1 MSYDNFL
8 FINHSSRS
16 FSSTKLRSRTENP
29 SQINAHVHRYAK
41 RRTRQLIA
49 TSASRLV
56 GWQGR
61 DGDRVTLPAGP
72 SKQKQPE
79 IQDGNDDGDSSE
91 LQDSTTYTS
100 NGRPLAPPDS
110 VATQLGVITVREQ
123 SILQYF
129 VSVWMPSN
137 TRRTGHQITGFSPV
151 SSDDGRLCS
160 SIVRGAIQSKDK
172 TALNSLLTVVAQRI
186 RLLNHAP
193 PDPTNSPEYFS
204 LRAIQSLREIVST
217 AQLPSQRVILDLSY
231 LILAELYRPP
241 PARSSLYRKMNRDL
255 IIALGGLQHL
265 DPFIAQAAL
274 AYEYFTAQSEVSVP
288 ILNPLRD
295 RRLLSIDEGLSEEE
309 IARRSTSIISKL
321 ELRIQILAEDI
332 DCLAQVAE
340 ALQQFPIS
348 VVHRTWSFARHSTVQ
363 HHQLNAAA
371 LQQYNEAARLES
383 VTMRNTVMSADGLWM
398 HLRQQAHRV
407 WLWHSALA
415 IHNPTG
421 ASPDMGA
428 IIPPDC
434 IKRDPSKFT
443 ETLARIENML
453 VVTGWM
459 MRKDAVLWIACLG
472 HLVADTDEA
481 RRSCDQWILRIA
493 NELNIDNEPAFDKAI
508 AIHLPFTEIRADA
521 SEHLWSVIQDN
532 HWPWVLQTFGPF
544 SPP

>member
-1 MSYDNFL
+1 MSYENFL
-8 FINHSSRS
+8 FINNSSGS
-16 FSSTKLRSRTENP
+16 FSATKVRSRTENA

-41 RRTRQLIA
+41 RKTRQPIA

-56 GWQGR
+56 GWRGR
-61 DGDRVTLPAGP
+61 DGERFPLPSGS
-72 SKQKQPE
+72 SKKKQSE
-79 IQDGNDDGDSSE
+79 VQHGNDDDHGGSE
-91 LQDSTTYTS
+91 LEVSTSSTS
-100 NGRPLAPPDS
+100 NEHPLAPPDS
-110 VATQLGVITVREQ
+110 VATQLGVITVKEK

-151 SSDDGRLCS
+151 SSDDGRLCT

-172 TALNSLLTVVAQRI
+172 TALNSLLAVVAQRI
-186 RLLNHAP
+186 KLLNHAP
-193 PDPTNSPEYFS
+193 PDPANSPEYFS
-204 LRAIQSLREIVST
+204 IRAIQSLRETFST

-255 IIALGGLQHL
+255 IIALGGLQNL

-274 AYEYFTAQSEVSVP
+274 AYEYFTAQSEAGVP
-288 ILNPLRD
+288 VLNPLRD
-295 RRLLSIDEGLSEEE
+295 RQLLSIDKGLSEEE
-309 IARRSTSIISKL
+309 SARRAASITSKL
-321 ELRIQILAEDI
+321 EFRIQILVEDL
-332 DCLAQVAE
+332 DYLTQVAE
-340 ALQQFPIS
+340 ALQQFPPS

-371 LQQYNEAARLES
+371 LQQYNEVANLES

-415 IHNPTG
+415 FYDPTG
-421 ASPDMGA
+421 ESPDIAA

-434 IKRDPSKFT
+434 IKRDASKFT

-453 VVTGWM
+453 VATGWM
-459 MRKDAVLWIACLG
+459 MRKDVVLWIACLG
-472 HLVADTDEA
+472 HLVADTDEG
-481 RRSCDQWILRIA
+481 RHSCDQWILRIA
-493 NELNIDNEPAFDKAI
+493 NELNIDNESAFCKAI

-521 SEHLWSVIQDN
+521 SRYLWFVIQDN
-532 HWPWVLQTFGPF
+532 PWPWVFQTF
-544 SPP
+544 